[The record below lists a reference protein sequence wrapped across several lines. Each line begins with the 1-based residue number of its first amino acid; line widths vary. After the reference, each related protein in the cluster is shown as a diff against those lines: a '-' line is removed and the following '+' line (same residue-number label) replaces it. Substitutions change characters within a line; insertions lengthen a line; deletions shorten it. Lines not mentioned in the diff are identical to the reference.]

1 MGAFK
6 LDLMTLL
13 VIFVVISVIFT
24 MTSGKNEEKSA
35 VPATAVEKP
44 IVQGMNHDVK
54 AADFSTANFRQMSP
68 RVTRSKFAPK
78 TWN

>member
-13 VIFVVISVIFT
+13 VIFVVISVVLT
-24 MTSGKNEEKSA
+24 MTAGPKEKQHPIPNS
-35 VPATAVEKP
+35 TVEKP
-44 IVQGMNHDVK
+44 LVQGFGNVNS
-54 AADFSTANFRQMSP
+54 ATVSRTGFRGTSARISQP
-68 RVTRSKFAPK
+68 GIVGK